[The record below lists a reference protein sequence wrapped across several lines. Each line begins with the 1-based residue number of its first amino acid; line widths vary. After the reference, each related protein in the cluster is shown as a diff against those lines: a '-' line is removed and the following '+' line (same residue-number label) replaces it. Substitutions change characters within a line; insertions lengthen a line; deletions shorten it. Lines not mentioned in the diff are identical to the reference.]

1 MAAGCGDW
9 DRIEALWPLSRYHAL
24 QAHWRRN
31 GPPAHVSLA
40 ALAGFRPPAAP
51 ERIEDPEVLARR
63 LRALG
68 VLA

>member
-24 QAHWRRN
+24 QAHWSRC

-40 ALAGFRPPAAP
+40 ALAGFRPFSPV
-51 ERIEDPEVLARR
+51 ERIDDPDVLAAR
-63 LRALG
+63 LRAMG